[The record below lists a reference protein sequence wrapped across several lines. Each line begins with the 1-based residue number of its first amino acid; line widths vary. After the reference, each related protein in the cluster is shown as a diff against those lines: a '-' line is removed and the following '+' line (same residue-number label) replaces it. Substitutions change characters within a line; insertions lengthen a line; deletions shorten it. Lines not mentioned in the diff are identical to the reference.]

1 MSEAVDVLFVCQHG
15 AAKSVIAARHFAELA
30 HARGLTVN
38 ATAAGVEPDEVIPA
52 HVIDGLRKDG
62 VDDHV
67 TRPQPVTRELLENAQ
82 IVVSFG
88 CDLSALAEDSDRI
101 VSWIGV
107 PAVSDGYDAART
119 EILRRLHAILD
130 EAEQRAGNERKDESR

>member
-1 MSEAVDVLFVCQHG
+1 MPAPLNVLFVCQHG

-30 HARGLTVN
+30 HARGLTVQSS
-38 ATAAGVEPDEVIPA
+38 AAGVEPDDVMPP

-62 VDDHV
+62 VDDHE
-67 TRPQPVTRELLENAQ
+67 TPPQPVTRELLEKAQ

-88 CDLSALAEDSDRI
+88 CDLSALVGDSGRI
-101 VSWIGV
+101 VHWSGV

-119 EILRRLHAILD
+119 EILSRLHAILD
-130 EAEQRAGNERKDESR
+130 EAERRTGNERQE

>member
-15 AAKSVIAARHFAELA
+15 AAKSVIAARHFSELA

-38 ATAAGVEPDEVIPA
+38 ASAAGVEPDEAIPA

-62 VDDHV
+62 VDDHD
-67 TRPQPVTRELLENAQ
+67 TPPQGVTRELLENAQ

-88 CDLSALAEDSDRI
+88 CDLSALVEDSDRI
-101 VSWIGV
+101 VQWSGV
-107 PAVSDGYDAART
+107 PAASDGYDAART
-119 EILRRLHAILD
+119 EILRRLDAIL
-130 EAEQRAGNERKDESR
+130 EAAERRSRKNPQD